1 MIELEAWPLDNK
13 RYTSV
18 ALGAA
23 YAARSRGLLTA
34 NSFTLTT
41 NGDNTLTLDK
51 GLGCLNVSEFWA
63 CFPYSPGDVIVQFE
77 DADGVYEDCLYY
89 RPYTE
94 EDKQEA
100 LHEKLAE
107 LSAACEAAIN
117 SGTKVRF
124 SDGSERLVT
133 YDIKNQTNIKEL
145 FDAVRM
151 GATAYLFHTPSGD
164 CMMYSAAD
172 IIAMYSTLAGYKT
185 AQLTY
190 HNKLKQYVES
200 LGTVPAIQA
209 VQYGDPLTGEW
220 LEGYNT
226 LIAEAEVVLQAI
238 LQGVMQSG
246 G

>member
-1 MIELEAWPLDNK
+1 MKTYHEKTGEIIENPNLEEGFTYPGQ
-13 RYTSV
+13 RYIGTERV
-18 ALGAA
+18 TLERTVEL
-23 YAARSRGLLTA
+23 YPPNGLQHE
-34 NSFTLTT
+34 
-41 NGDNTLTLDK
+41 
-51 GLGCLNVSEFWA
+51 V
-63 CFPYSPGDVIVQFE
+63 P
-77 DADGVYEDCLYY
+77 VYEGCLYY

-100 LHEKLAE
+100 LTEKLAE

-117 SGTKVRF
+117 SGTMVRF
-124 SDGSERLVT
+124 SDGSERVVT
-133 YDIKNQTNIKEL
+133 YDIKDQTNIKEL

-151 GATAYLFHTPSGD
+151 GAPAYLFHTPSGD

-238 LQGVMQSG
+238 LQGVMQNDG
-246 G
+246 

>member
-1 MIELEAWPLDNK
+1 MKIYIEGTTQEIKNPNLSAGYTYHGQRYIGTERVTLERTVELYPPD
-13 RYTSV
+13 
-18 ALGAA
+18 
-23 YAARSRGLLTA
+23 GLQHE
-34 NSFTLTT
+34 
-41 NGDNTLTLDK
+41 
-51 GLGCLNVSEFWA
+51 V
-63 CFPYSPGDVIVQFE
+63 P
-77 DADGVYEDCLYY
+77 VYEDCLYY

-100 LHEKLAE
+100 LHAKLAE

-124 SDGSERLVT
+124 SDGSERVVT
-133 YDIKNQTNIKEL
+133 YDIKDQTNIKEL

-151 GATAYLFHTPSGD
+151 GAPAYLFHTPSGD

-220 LEGYNT
+220 LEDYNT
-226 LIAEAEVVLQAI
+226 LIAEADAVMQAL
-238 LQGVMQSG
+238 LQGVTQG
-246 G
+246 AG

>member
-1 MIELEAWPLDNK
+1 MKTYNEKTGELIENPDLSAGYTYPGQRYIGTKRVTLERTVELYPP
-13 RYTSV
+13 
-18 ALGAA
+18 G
-23 YAARSRGLLTA
+23 GLQHE
-34 NSFTLTT
+34 
-41 NGDNTLTLDK
+41 
-51 GLGCLNVSEFWA
+51 V
-63 CFPYSPGDVIVQFE
+63 P
-77 DADGVYEDCLYY
+77 VYEDCLYY

-133 YDIKNQTNIKEL
+133 YDIKDQTNIKEL

-238 LQGVMQSG
+238 LQGVMQNDG
-246 G
+246 

>member
-1 MIELEAWPLDNK
+1 MRTYHEKTGELIESPDLEAGYTYPGQ
-13 RYTSV
+13 RYIGTERV
-18 ALGAA
+18 TLERTVEI
-23 YAARSRGLLTA
+23 YPPNGLQH
-34 NSFTLTT
+34 
-41 NGDNTLTLDK
+41 
-51 GLGCLNVSEFWA
+51 
-63 CFPYSPGDVIVQFE
+63 DVP
-77 DADGVYEDCLYY
+77 VYEDCLYY

-100 LHEKLAE
+100 LHAKIAE

-133 YDIKNQTNIKEL
+133 YDIKDQTNIKEL

>member
-1 MIELEAWPLDNK
+1 MNIYHEKTGELIENPDLEAGYTYPGQ
-13 RYTSV
+13 RYVGTERV
-18 ALGAA
+18 IL
-23 YAARSRGLLTA
+23 RGTVELYPP
-34 NSFTLTT
+34 
-41 NGDNTLTLDK
+41 D
-51 GLGCLNVSEFWA
+51 GLGYDKS
-63 CFPYSPGDVIVQFE
+63 
-77 DADGVYEDCLYY
+77 VYEDCLYY

-100 LHEKLAE
+100 LTEKLAE

-133 YDIKNQTNIKEL
+133 YDIKDQTNIKEL

-151 GATAYLFHTPSGD
+151 GAPAYLFHTPSGD

-172 IIAMYSTLAGYKT
+172 IIAMYSTLAAYKT

-209 VQYGDPLTGEW
+209 VQYGDTLTGEW
-220 LEGYNT
+220 LEDYNT
-226 LIAEAEVVLQAI
+226 LIAEAEAVMQAL
-238 LQGVMQSG
+238 LQGVTQG
-246 G
+246 VG

>member
-1 MIELEAWPLDNK
+1 MKTYIEGTTTEIQNPDLSNG
-13 RYTSV
+13 YTYPGRIKVGTQDVVMGGSEK
-18 ALGAA
+18 A
-23 YAARSRGLLTA
+23 YPPNGLRRR
-34 NSFTLTT
+34 
-41 NGDNTLTLDK
+41 
-51 GLGCLNVSEFWA
+51 
-63 CFPYSPGDVIVQFE
+63 E
-77 DADGVYEDCLYY
+77 DVYEDCLYY

-133 YDIKNQTNIKEL
+133 YDIKDQTNIKEL

-164 CMMYSAAD
+164 CMMYSATD

-238 LQGVMQSG
+238 LQGVMQNDG
-246 G
+246 

>member
-1 MIELEAWPLDNK
+1 MKTYNEKTLEEVLTPNLEEGFTYPGQRYIGTERVTLERTVELYPPD
-13 RYTSV
+13 
-18 ALGAA
+18 
-23 YAARSRGLLTA
+23 GLQHE
-34 NSFTLTT
+34 
-41 NGDNTLTLDK
+41 
-51 GLGCLNVSEFWA
+51 V
-63 CFPYSPGDVIVQFE
+63 P
-77 DADGVYEDCLYY
+77 VYEDCLYY

-94 EDKQEA
+94 EDKKEA
-100 LHEKLAE
+100 LHAKLAE

-124 SDGSERLVT
+124 SDGSERVVT
-133 YDIKNQTNIKEL
+133 YDIKDQTNIKEL

-151 GATAYLFHTPSGD
+151 GAPAYLFHTPSGD

-220 LEGYNT
+220 LEDYNT
-226 LIAEAEVVLQAI
+226 LIAEADAVMQAL
-238 LQGVMQSG
+238 LQGVTQG
-246 G
+246 AG